1 MIKTFFCLILILSAT
16 ISVSGQNRDT
26 LATITDTL
34 PDFDLQTL
42 SDTLIPNKK
51 KTEESFSIPGSF
63 MLSELKSQTYS
74 FSSIPWNTPREQVEA
89 LLVLRGFIPDTLD
102 RWMTLAGPD
111 TLWCY
116 PGYEND
122 RVSVFQIVYYP
133 GDRSE
138 KGLLDRYQKITR
150 VLTKKYG
157 NPSYISVY
165 DVKQYTP
172 EKPFYTQKW
181 ISGKELLVTSIN
193 RSDRTVNIQYFYEPD
208 SVVKRKNDY
217 EKRLQELF

>member
-1 MIKTFFCLILILSAT
+1 MIKTFLCLILILSGT
-16 ISVSGQNRDT
+16 VRVSGQNRDT
-26 LATITDTL
+26 LSTITDTL
-34 PDFDLQTL
+34 PDFDLETL
-42 SDTLIPNKK
+42 SDTLIPNNDR
-51 KTEESFSIPGSF
+51 TEETFSIPASF
-63 MLSELKSQTYS
+63 MLSELKSQTYN
-74 FSSIPWNTPREQVEA
+74 FSSIPWNSPREQVEA
-89 LLVLRGFIPDTLD
+89 LLALRGFVPDTLD
-102 RWMTLAGPD
+102 RWITQVGSD

-138 KGLLDRYQKITR
+138 KGLLDRYRKISR
-150 VLTKKYG
+150 ILTDKYG

-165 DVKQYTP
+165 DVKQYSP

-208 SVVKRKNDY
+208 SVVKKKNDY